1 MSTHSTAQSDLPERS
16 PHSATTGT
24 PQRKAGGVVSS
35 SAPAEPAAK
44 TSLAWCALVLALLIT
59 GASLWLSLGMSL
71 VGGMNLIAC
80 TLCLYQRTFIMGVA
94 AILLV
99 GLFSGAGRKVSL
111 GLLALPLALAGLAVA
126 GYQFHLEQSGVL
138 ECPEGLFGQGSA
150 PKQSLAA
157 FTMMAF
163 LLLADA
169 LRSPT
174 PMGGKVMGIF
184 AALVVAGGCTYGL
197 LESGPKMPAPPSKAY
212 DPTKE
217 PLNTCRRP
225 YKAPE
230 KH

>member
-1 MSTHSTAQSDLPERS
+1 MSTHPTAQSDLPERS
-16 PHSATTGT
+16 PRSVNAG
-24 PQRKAGGVVSS
+24 PLQRNAGGGVSS
-35 SAPAEPAAK
+35 FAPAEPAAN
-44 TSLAWCALVLALLIT
+44 TSLAWCALVLAVLIT

-71 VGGMNLIAC
+71 IGGVNLIAC

-94 AILLV
+94 SILLV

-126 GYQFHLEQSGVL
+126 GYQFHLEQSGIL
-138 ECPEGLFGQGSA
+138 ECPQGLFGQGSA

-157 FTMMAF
+157 FTMMTF
-163 LLLADA
+163 LLLAEA
-169 LRSPT
+169 LKSPT
-174 PMGGKVMGIF
+174 SKWGKVLGIF

-197 LESGPKMPAPPSKAY
+197 LESGPKLPAPPSKPY
-212 DPTKE
+212 DQ